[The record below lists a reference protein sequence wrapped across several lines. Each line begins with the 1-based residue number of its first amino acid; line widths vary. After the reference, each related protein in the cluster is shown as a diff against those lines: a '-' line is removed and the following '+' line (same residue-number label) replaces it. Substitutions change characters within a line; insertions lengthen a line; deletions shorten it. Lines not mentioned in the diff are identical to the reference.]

1 MELRDFISPVIVS
14 AVSLIGIWVQIKISR
29 NSLENDRDTT
39 PPALSQLEKISVVM
53 KDSEKYPDGIKK
65 ILYSKDV
72 FYTFKGLLDRV
83 NIENKVLGLGVH
95 NLEVLEVLI
104 STPIGKGLGR
114 YPSPL
119 WNISRYR
126 KNLTLLFWVL
136 RIIIVLLF
144 LLNIFSALFI
154 VYVSG
159 KYMETLPLVASIFL
173 TITPAILCVFIIISI
188 HKYSAKYYQENNY
201 KLLENNIIF
210 RNSYYALR
218 DIYLIKNNIELEE
231 TGEEEKER
239 NAFRET
245 GEYKKWK
252 KDMDEKGF
260 NWGSWNYGLSIDW
273 DNNPKK
279 DNDTK
284 KDSSIEYYI

>member
-1 MELRDFISPVIVS
+1 MELRDFISPIIVS
-14 AVSLIGIWVQIKISR
+14 VVSLIGIWAQIKIAR

-83 NIENKVLGLGVH
+83 NIENKVLGLGIH
-95 NLEVLEVLI
+95 NSEVLEVLI

-114 YPSPL
+114 YPSPI
-119 WNISRYR
+119 WSISRYR

-136 RIIIVLLF
+136 RIVIFLLF
-144 LLNIFSALFI
+144 LLNISSALFI

-159 KYMETLPLVASIFL
+159 RYMETLSLVTSVFL
-173 TITPAILCVFIIISI
+173 TIAPVVLCIFMIISI
-188 HKYSAKYYQENNY
+188 HKYSVKYYQENNY
-201 KLLENNIIF
+201 KLLENSIIF

-218 DIYLIKNNIELEE
+218 DIYLIKKDVELEE
-231 TGEEEKER
+231 MGEEEKER
-239 NAFRET
+239 NAFEET

-252 KDMDEKGF
+252 KEMDEKGLS
-260 NWGSWNYGLSIDW
+260 WGSWNYGLSIDW

-279 DNDTK
+279 DKVNEMK
-284 KDSSIEYYI
+284 KDNSIE